1 MPTML
6 RAAAPARSERG
17 ASRIAVGLALVFPFL
32 VAGGI
37 IAWKQFTTGCVTL
50 NEDTIGAPSFGAPP
64 CPFVSDD
71 LIYFMEMRTDAGPI
85 RLALDPILACDTVNN
100 LVFLARAGFYDG
112 IAIHR
117 VEVTEDHAFVQI
129 GDPTGTGRG
138 TPGYTYT
145 AEPPSPITRY
155 TRGTAAM
162 VFAGDDPTTAGS
174 QFFIV
179 VRDFD
184 TLSYPAREPVNTL
197 FGGVPDQASLDTLDR
212 IVALPLMDGHPAR
225 DVVIHGVQVTEQRRF
240 GEEGEETRPCA
251 GGLQPLE
258 GDPEGTQEPTVTP
271 TEGDAAEVR

>member
-1 MPTML
+1 MPAMPGAH
-6 RAAAPARSERG
+6 AARLERG
-17 ASRIAVGLALVFPFL
+17 ATRVAVGLALALPFL

-37 IAWKQFTTGCVTL
+37 IAWNQLTTDCVTL
-50 NEDTIGAPSFGAPP
+50 NEDTIGARSFAAPP

-71 LIYFMEMRTDAGPI
+71 FLYVMEMRTDAGPI

-112 IAIHR
+112 ITIHK
-117 VEVTEDHAFVQI
+117 VEATDDHAFVQI

-145 AEPPSPITRY
+145 AEPASPITRY

-162 VFAGDDPTTAGS
+162 VFSGDDPATAGS

-179 VRDFD
+179 VRDFEA
-184 TLSYPAREPVNTL
+184 LSYPAREPVNTL
-197 FGGVPDQASLDTLDR
+197 FGGVAEQASIETLDR
-212 IVALPLMDGHPAR
+212 IVALPQMDGRPAR
-225 DVVIHGVQVTEQRRF
+225 DVVIHDVSVTEQRRF

-251 GGLQPLE
+251 EGIQP
-258 GDPEGTQEPTVTP
+258 PE
-271 TEGDAAEVR
+271 